1 MDKPLCLKFLAH
13 LHKYSGDLLKKDLIL
28 AQDVAYLNNEIEV
41 FRKRMDAAQAAAYDT
56 SGALAKV
63 TRVEEET
70 GTGKAVNL
78 SMTLIKHKFPLL
90 KLFWGE
96 KDEGHQIRYER
107 IAEFRE
113 RIKKIIFVLDMA

>member
-13 LHKYSGDLLKKDLIL
+13 LHKFSGDLLKKELIL
-28 AQDVAYLNNEIEV
+28 AQDVSYLNKEIEV
-41 FRKRMDAAQAAAYDT
+41 FRERLDPGQAAAYDT
-56 SGALAKV
+56 AGALAKV

-70 GTGKAVNL
+70 GTGKAVNV
-78 SMTLIKHKFPLL
+78 SKTLLKNRFPLL
-90 KLFWGE
+90 GLLWGT
-96 KDEGHQIRYER
+96 KDDGHQSRYER